1 MTAPFT
7 VLTVTEHDDGT
18 FDARVDEWFP
28 GEDQPISDVLVD
40 VVVEEESFELADEVT
55 VLQALAEGLHDDHA
69 AYLDAM
75 RAAGYPDGMDFEAW
89 QRNSG
94 RRVPPTMSDHHASTH
109 ITREFGPA
117 QPATLG
123 IRWAGVL

>member
-1 MTAPFT
+1 MTGLQ

-18 FDARVDEWFP
+18 FDARVDEWLP
-28 GEDQPISDVLVD
+28 GADEPISDTLVD
-40 VVVEEESFELADEVT
+40 VVVEEDSYELSTEVT
-55 VLQALAEGLHDDHA
+55 ALQTLAEGLHEDHA

-75 RAAGYPDGMDFEAW
+75 REAGYPSGMDFEAW

-94 RRVPPTMSDHHASTH
+94 SRVPATMSDHHASTH
-109 ITREFGPA
+109 IAQAFGPTV
-117 QPATLG
+117 PATLG